1 MNCLLTTDGFAMTDV
16 VHDSRGVGSGNNS
29 PSPALVWRSRYDGL
43 VSIAQIGDK
52 AVAGISGPWS
62 GKFALT
68 WWERPLPQRQLELFD
83 SLADAKREV
92 EHWARR
98 MHVGGYSA
106 APAHRVPHLRMV
118 QTTPATAPVES
129 DTGLLDRVIALLPRF
144 GRAKLQR
151 TSKQTIEQLRR
162 MHMSCI
168 TDTGDLHFSADE

>member
-1 MNCLLTTDGFAMTDV
+1 MTDG
-16 VHDSRGVGSGNNS
+16 VHESRGVGAATIS
-29 PSPALVWRSRYDGL
+29 PPLALIWRSRYDGL

-98 MHVGGYSA
+98 MYVGGYSA

-118 QTTPATAPVES
+118 QTTPAMAPVEFHP
-129 DTGLLDRVIALLPRF
+129 GLLDRMFALLPRF
-144 GRAKLQR
+144 GRAKSQR
-151 TSKQTIEQLRR
+151 TSKETIEQLRR
-162 MHMSCI
+162 THTSCV
-168 TDTGDLHFSADE
+168 TDIGDLHFSADE

>member
-1 MNCLLTTDGFAMTDV
+1 MHCLLTTDGFAITDG
-16 VHDSRGVGSGNNS
+16 VHESRGVGAAITS

-43 VSIAQIGDK
+43 VSVAQIGDK

-83 SLADAKREV
+83 SMAEAKREV

-106 APAHRVPHLRMV
+106 APAQRVPHLRMV
-118 QTTPATAPVES
+118 QTTPAMAAEVH
-129 DTGLLDRVIALLPRF
+129 TGLLDRMFALLPRF

-151 TSKQTIEQLRR
+151 TSKETIEQLRR
-162 MHMSCI
+162 MHMRCV
-168 TDTGDLHFSADE
+168 TDIGDLHFSADE